1 MLGGVFA
8 RVSPDV
14 PVVAPLD
21 FIEQTGLFTEF
32 SGVKGEFK
40 FPGFNSSPEI

>member
-1 MLGGVFA
+1 MLGGVLA
-8 RVSPDV
+8 RVSPDLL
-14 PVVAPLD
+14 PLAPLD

-32 SGVKGEFK
+32 SGVKGDFK

>member
-1 MLGGVFA
+1 MIGGVFA

-14 PVVAPLD
+14 LAPAPLD

-32 SGVKGEFK
+32 SGVKGDFK

>member
-14 PVVAPLD
+14 PAVAPLD
-21 FIEQTGLFTEF
+21 FIEQIGLFTEV

-40 FPGFNSSPEI
+40 FQGFNSSPEI